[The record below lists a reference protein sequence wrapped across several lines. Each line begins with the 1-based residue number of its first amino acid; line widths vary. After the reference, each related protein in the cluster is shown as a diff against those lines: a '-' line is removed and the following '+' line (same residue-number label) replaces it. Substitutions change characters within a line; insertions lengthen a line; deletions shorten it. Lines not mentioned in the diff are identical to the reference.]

1 MVDSIPIYRAL
12 SLPQGW
18 VRAVTPTVVY
28 QDRAYA
34 YELIFEPIEQNS
46 FSIDARQLPVQIP
59 HLEGQYG
66 EIGAYITAFTTISR
80 APISP
85 GSVTCRYLGMQR
97 SLVFFQELL
106 DRYHLLQL
114 EDETIDLHDRL
125 EELEEDVPLDG
136 VAAFQDR
143 YDAVSEGY
151 HPLGFPI
158 FPYQSVPMLETPL
171 GTFFLSNTAAEQL
184 IKVVQPG
191 DSVFVTIDV
200 FSLASFKLLR

>member
-1 MVDSIPIYRAL
+1 MADSISIYRAL

-34 YELIFEPIEQNS
+34 YELIFEPVGQNS
-46 FSIDARQLPVQIP
+46 FPIDARQLPLQIP
-59 HLEGQYG
+59 QLEGHYG
-66 EIGAYITAFTTISR
+66 EIGAYITAFTAISR
-80 APISP
+80 VPSSL
-85 GSVTCRYLGMQR
+85 GSLICRYLGVQM

-114 EDETIDLHDRL
+114 EDETIDLANHS
-125 EELEEDVPLDG
+125 EESDEDIPLDG

-143 YDAVSEGY
+143 YDVMSEGY

-158 FPYQSVPMLETPL
+158 SPYQSVPMLETPL
-171 GTFFLSNTAAEQL
+171 GTFFLSNNAAEQL

-191 DSVFVTIDV
+191 DSVFVTIDI